1 MSESEKSL
9 RSEAEDIIQQVTLFE
24 ILDQYGEARL
34 VGSCALDLIV
44 KLDIDIHLV
53 VGTTDLLSVVDS
65 IYHQLLECRRV
76 KEVRIS
82 DYRDQGGVKIGV
94 DRYPGA
100 SGIWSIDIWV
110 TDRVETTGFALV
122 DRLKQELQPEHRK
135 AILMIKEAYHRRG
148 KLRKSLSAMIYRAV
162 IDNGVRSIEGF
173 RQFLSSRGRSDLA

>member
-1 MSESEKSL
+1 MSESAKSL
-9 RSEAEDIIQQVTLFE
+9 RSEAEDIIQQLTLFE
-24 ILDQYGEARL
+24 IIGQYGEARL

-53 VGTTDLLSVVDS
+53 VGTTDLLNVVDS

-110 TDRVETTGFALV
+110 TDRVGTTGFALV
-122 DRLKQELQPEHRK
+122 DRLNQELQPEHRK
-135 AILMIKEAYHRRG
+135 VILKIK
-148 KLRKSLSAMIYRAV
+148 
-162 IDNGVRSIEGF
+162 
-173 RQFLSSRGRSDLA
+173 